1 MRDEPTLPMTG
12 RTVLIT
18 GGTGGIGKATALRLT
33 GTGPSVSII
42 GRDPGRTATTAHEI
56 HAQAGAGQHVH
67 AFTADLSS
75 QSEVRRVAAEV
86 LAALPRIEV
95 LINNVG
101 GYWNTRHTSVD
112 GIEHTFAVSHMAPY
126 LLTNL
131 LVERLVAT
139 GSARIVNVASNAQAL
154 GRLDFDDLQG
164 ERGYSGA
171 RAYHQSKLANV
182 LFTYELARRLA
193 TRRVRATPCTREWSV
208 PDSERRIPDA
218 AHGFS
223 SR

>member
-1 MRDEPTLPMTG
+1 MPAARRPPPTRFTRKQAPASTC
-12 RTVLIT
+12 T
-18 GGTGGIGKATALRLT
+18 
-33 GTGPSVSII
+33 PSPPTS
-42 GRDPGRTATTAHEI
+42 RHK
-56 HAQAGAGQHVH
+56 
-67 AFTADLSS
+67 
-75 QSEVRRVAAEV
+75 SEVRRVAAEV

-154 GRLDFDDLQG
+154 GRIDFDDLQG

-218 AHGFS
+218 SHGFS